1 MSLPP
6 SDWAEDALENPSLG
20 EANPVEWENPEW
32 SSLSALLATLR
43 RVLLQPRSFFTN
55 LPLTGGLGEPLGFAL
70 LVGTTGV
77 LSSFLWQLVLEGGF
91 SETMPVM
98 ALSKQ
103 MGNLMNDPRVIV
115 GIFMLSPFLV
125 ILGQFFL
132 SVCLLWAAR
141 LTGPGDTTFESVF
154 RIAAYAQAPAVIC
167 LIPWGGAFIA
177 GSLELDFV
185 NHGIIEKIRLLNLE
199 GDVHFVP
206 GNCLPGGNILT
217 FPPVEWGFGTL
228 APSLLLKPVQRFF
241 GDCGSNAKQL
251 NIPSIK
257 PKAKKRRMIIEM
269 FNCITSLPKSLI

>member
-6 SDWAEDALENPSLG
+6 CDWVEDALERPSME

-32 SSLSALLATLR
+32 PSLSALLATLR

-91 SETMPVM
+91 AETMPVI
-98 ALSKQ
+98 LSKQ

-125 ILGQFFL
+125 IFGQFFL

-177 GSLELDFV
+177 GIWNL
-185 NHGIIEKIRLLNLE
+185 ILLIMGLSKK
-199 GDVHFVP
+199 
-206 GNCLPGGNILT
+206 
-217 FPPVEWGFGTL
+217 FGSSTL
-228 APSLLLKPVQRFF
+228 KAMFTLFLATVFQGVIFLLFLLLSGALGLWHLLF
-241 GDCGSNAKQL
+241 S
-251 NIPSIK
+251 
-257 PKAKKRRMIIEM
+257 
-269 FNCITSLPKSLI
+269 

>member
-6 SDWAEDALENPSLG
+6 CDWVEDALENPSME

-32 SSLSALLATLR
+32 PSLSALLATLR

-91 SETMPVM
+91 AETMPVI
-98 ALSKQ
+98 LSKQ

-125 ILGQFFL
+125 IFGQFFL

-141 LTGPGDTTFESVF
+141 LTGPGDITFESVF

-177 GSLELDFV
+177 GMWNL
-185 NHGIIEKIRLLNLE
+185 ILLIMGLSKK
-199 GDVHFVP
+199 
-206 GNCLPGGNILT
+206 
-217 FPPVEWGFGTL
+217 FGSSTL
-228 APSLLLKPVQRFF
+228 KAMFTLFLATVFQGVIFLLFLLLSGALGLGHLLF
-241 GDCGSNAKQL
+241 S
-251 NIPSIK
+251 
-257 PKAKKRRMIIEM
+257 
-269 FNCITSLPKSLI
+269 

>member
-6 SDWAEDALENPSLG
+6 CDWVEDALESPSME

-32 SSLSALLATLR
+32 PGLSALLATLR

-91 SETMPVM
+91 AETMPVI
-98 ALSKQ
+98 LSKQ

-125 ILGQFFL
+125 IFGQFFL

-177 GSLELDFV
+177 GIWNL
-185 NHGIIEKIRLLNLE
+185 ILLIMGLSKK
-199 GDVHFVP
+199 
-206 GNCLPGGNILT
+206 
-217 FPPVEWGFGTL
+217 FGSSTL
-228 APSLLLKPVQRFF
+228 KAMFTLFLATVFQGVIFLLFLLLSGALGLGHLLF
-241 GDCGSNAKQL
+241 S
-251 NIPSIK
+251 
-257 PKAKKRRMIIEM
+257 
-269 FNCITSLPKSLI
+269 